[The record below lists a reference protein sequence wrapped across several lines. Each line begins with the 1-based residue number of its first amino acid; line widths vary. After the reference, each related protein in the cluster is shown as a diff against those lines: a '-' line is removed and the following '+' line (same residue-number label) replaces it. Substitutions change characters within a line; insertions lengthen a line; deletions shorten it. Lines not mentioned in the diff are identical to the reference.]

1 MKIKEI
7 VSRPLQEFATSG
19 SSSAGGMASFIKPGA
34 GTLFGGEYQQRDNPF
49 RQPAK
54 KTRKKK

>member
-7 VSRPLQEFATSG
+7 VSKHLQEFASSG

-34 GTLFGGEYQQRDNPF
+34 GTLFGGDYQQRDNPF
-49 RQPAK
+49 RQPVK
-54 KTRKKK
+54 KPRKKK